1 MPRTKAVVK
10 GKTILADA
18 GSNLGNAIAV
28 SPDKQQLVASIS
40 HSHWLYDYII
50 QPDGTLTD
58 KQTMYWLHNPGNND
72 TAEINSMA
80 FDVDGN
86 LYVATDIGVQVCD
99 QNGRVRAILS
109 LPAGAVSSL
118 WFGGEQFK
126 TLFIQCGN
134 KIYQRKMKVAGAP
147 SSGKAVIPAS
157 QGAG

>member
-1 MPRTKAVVK
+1 
-10 GKTILADA
+10 
-18 GSNLGNAIAV
+18 
-28 SPDKQQLVASIS
+28 
-40 HSHWLYDYII
+40 
-50 QPDGTLTD
+50 
-58 KQTMYWLHNPGNND
+58 
-72 TAEINSMA
+72 MA

-134 KIYQRKMKVAGAP
+134 KLYQRKMKVSGAP
-147 SSGKAVIPAS
+147 SSAKAVTPAS